1 MTQIRFEDINK
12 EYGAGVKALT
22 DVNLSVESGEFL
34 FLIGPSGAGKST
46 LIKMLIKE
54 ESPTSGN
61 IYFDNESILDLTHDF
76 LPTLRRRVGV
86 VFQDFKVLP
95 SKTVFENVAVALD
108 VVNSTD
114 EEINEVV
121 PNVLS
126 LVGLL
131 DKAFRFPG
139 QLSGGELQRLS
150 IARAFAHE
158 PDVLIA
164 DEPTGMID
172 PVASQEILEVLNKI
186 NTLGTTIIMSTHDR
200 AIVDSLKKRVVRLE
214 RGSIVSDEAGG
225 KYYASK

>member
-1 MTQIRFEDINK
+1 MTQIIFEDVSK
-12 EYGAGVKALT
+12 EYSPGVSALSNI
-22 DVNLSVESGEFL
+22 NLKVEPGEFL

-54 ESPTSGN
+54 EYPTQGN
-61 IYFDNESILDLTHDF
+61 VYFDDQNILDIDHTL
-76 LPTLRRRVGV
+76 LPELRRRVGV

-108 VVNSTD
+108 VVNSPE

-121 PNVLS
+121 PNVLH

-131 DKAFRFPG
+131 DKSERFPN

-158 PDVLIA
+158 PDVLVA

-172 PVASQEILEVLNKI
+172 PVASREILDVLDKI
-186 NTLGTTIIMSTHDR
+186 NTLGTTVIMSTHDQ
-200 AIVDSLKKRVVRLE
+200 AIVDSLKKRVVRLDK
-214 RGSIVSDEAGG
+214 GQVVSDKMKG
-225 KYYASK
+225 KYDE